1 MCVCVCD
8 LSAIWM
14 YPFTPRPPEAVV
26 GVDDICDWR
35 SNRKLNQ
42 EARPLILNI
51 EVETTQRAEGYN
63 LYVFHCIVY
72 IYIYFL
78 WRLQRLMAFH
88 FSSPWLSRHSFFS
101 WHYTSHP
108 SDGLSAVWLI
118 WLRWAIRTNSPFGV
132 SRNKLTATASLFI
145 IRISRFCGKNDR
157 SEHVTQKKT
166 KAYRVSWYL
175 LGLRVSF

>member
-1 MCVCVCD
+1 MNVSFHSETSRGCCWCWWY
-8 LSAIWM
+8 LRLQKQQEIK
-14 YPFTPRPPEAVV
+14 PRGKTFDSQHRGWNNWKSRRLQSPR
-26 GVDDICDWR
+26 I
-35 SNRKLNQ
+35 
-42 EARPLILNI
+42 PLL
-51 EVETTQRAEGYN
+51 
-63 LYVFHCIVY
+63 CIY
-72 IYIYFL
+72 IYIFL
-78 WRLQRLMAFH
+78 WRLQHLMAFH

-101 WHYTSHP
+101 WHYASHP

-118 WLRWAIRTNSPFGV
+118 WLWWAIRTNSPFGV